1 MAVPTIVSATYAPAT
16 GYLTIVWSEAVEYVG
31 DPSDFLYQRNTATQ
45 YGNVGAPISGD
56 LTTTYVFALQSSA
69 AAAITSG
76 TLSVANASV
85 ATVADGTNN
94 SAITGQAVTV
104 SGGELCT
111 VAEVK
116 SVLGISATTYDT
128 VIATSI
134 AFAEKYMANMC
145 DRRDDSTGMVSTGP
159 TWLSSVHTENRP
171 GALQETI
178 TLRYWPVTTLT
189 SVSIVSALSTTVAL
203 STASFR
209 VDQNARTLRFL
220 GRRQTAWDAG
230 MMPTDSPYAV
240 EPIDTNRAYPYTAI
254 VYTGGFTAG
263 SVPADLSMA
272 AIELARQIFQ
282 RRQRDT
288 TLSSET
294 LGNYSWSGNPTGFKD
309 WLDGEFRQT
318 WMGNYLGIGGGVV

>member
-1 MAVPTIVSATYAPAT
+1 MAAPTIVTATWAPAT
-16 GYLTIVWSEAVEYVG
+16 GYMTVVWSEAVTWVG
-31 DPSDFLYQRNTATQ
+31 
-45 YGNVGAPISGD
+45 GD
-56 LTTTYVFALQSSA
+56 LSYQANTSTSYNYDTILSGSGTNTTVHYLPQFSLSLVTV
-69 AAAITSG
+69 G
-76 TLSVANASV
+76 TLSVNAGAVTSV
-85 ATVADGTNN
+85 STADPNA
-94 SAITGQAVTV
+94 AISGQAVTV

-116 SVLGISATTYDT
+116 SVLGISATIYDT

-159 TWLSSVHTENRP
+159 TWLASTHTENRP

-178 TLRYWPVTTLT
+178 TLRYWPVTTIT
-189 SVSIVSALSTTVAL
+189 SVSIVGGVSSSVAL
-203 STASFR
+203 SSSSYR
-209 VDQNARTLRFL
+209 IDQNARTLRFL

-240 EPIDTNRAYPYTAI
+240 EPIDTNRAYPYTSI

-263 SVPADLSMA
+263 SVPADLNMA

-288 TLSSET
+288 TLSGET
-294 LGNYSWSGNPTGFKD
+294 LGNYSWTGNPTGFKD

-318 WMGNYLGIGGGVV
+318 WMGNYLGVGGGVV